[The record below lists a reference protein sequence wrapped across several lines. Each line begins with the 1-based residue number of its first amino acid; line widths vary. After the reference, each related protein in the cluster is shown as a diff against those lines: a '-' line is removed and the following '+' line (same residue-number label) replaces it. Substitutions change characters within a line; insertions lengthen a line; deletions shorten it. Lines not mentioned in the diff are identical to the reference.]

1 MTGEWGSG
9 DMKQV
14 TCGAR
19 IVSVGAYRP
28 ERVVSNDEVCALV
41 DSTDE
46 WVRRRSGIE
55 TRRFAGRDEN
65 VVSMA
70 VEAGR
75 SALARAGI
83 APSRVDTVIVA
94 TMSHLEQTPAAAPQV
109 ADRLGSR
116 AAAFDVNSACAGFC
130 VALGTADALVR
141 AGTAEYVLVIGADK
155 MTDIIDP
162 RDRSTAVLFG
172 DGAGAV
178 IVGPGELGITPVA
191 WGSDGSGRDMIAH
204 SAPWTALRDDPTAEW
219 PTMRMAG
226 QSVFRWATREAP
238 ATARAALKLAGM
250 TVADLAA
257 FIPHQANIRITE
269 TLAKALELPERVV
282 VAQDVRTAGNTSAA
296 SIPLAMDQLLS
307 TQDNLSG
314 GQALLVGFGAGLTQA
329 ALVVELP

>member
-1 MTGEWGSG
+1 MGRG
-9 DMKQV
+9 DVKQV

-28 ERVVSNDEVCALV
+28 DRVVSNDEVCALV

-55 TRRFAGRDEN
+55 SRRFAGRDEN
-65 VVSMA
+65 VVTMA
-70 VEAGR
+70 VAAGR

-178 IVGPGELGITPVA
+178 VVGPGEPGIRPVA

-238 ATARAALKLAGM
+238 ATARTALKMAGM
-250 TVADLAA
+250 TVADLVA

-269 TLAKALELPERVV
+269 AIAKALELPDRVA

-296 SIPLAMDQLLS
+296 SIPLAMEQLLS
-307 TQDNLSG
+307 TQDDLSG